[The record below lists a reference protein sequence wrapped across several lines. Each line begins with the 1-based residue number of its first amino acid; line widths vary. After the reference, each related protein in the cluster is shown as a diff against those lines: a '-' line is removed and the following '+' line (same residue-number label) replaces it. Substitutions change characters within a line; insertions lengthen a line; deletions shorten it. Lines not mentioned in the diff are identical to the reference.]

1 MNWAASQ
8 ELYIMEVFFFFY
20 RKGSGARELLAKS
33 KKGLFWGQDILLPLG
48 DRKDHVTDYL
58 IGADQEVPNW
68 LIKIPLLVKAETT
81 VRLGIK
87 SGFSNMGFNTSDTIW
102 GVWCFS

>member
-1 MNWAASQ
+1 MKIASSS
-8 ELYIMEVFFFFY
+8 
-20 RKGSGARELLAKS
+20 SGRIE
-33 KKGLFWGQDILLPLG
+33 GPQGQYQKIPD
-48 DRKDHVTDYL
+48 
-58 IGADQEVPNW
+58 W
-68 LIKIPLLVKAETT
+68 LIKILFLVKTETA

>member
-8 ELYIMEVFFFFY
+8 ELCRMEVFFN
-20 RKGSGARELLAKS
+20 RKRSGARELLAKE

-58 IGADQEVPNW
+58 TGTDQEVPNW
-68 LIKIPLLVKAETT
+68 WVKIPLLVKAETA
-81 VRLGIK
+81 VGLGIK
-87 SGFSNMGFNTSDTIW
+87 SGFGNMGFSTSDTILGAW
-102 GVWCFS
+102 FFS